1 MAKKEHFVF
10 LNMAKLRFKNA
21 AFAAH
26 NDFCRWRKH
35 KMKTKTHCSNHGD
48 IILLE
53 NRQVIYN

>member
-35 KMKTKTHCSNHGD
+35 KMKNKNT
-48 IILLE
+48 LF
-53 NRQVIYN
+53 